1 MLYFLYVLYALHAIY
16 VMSSMRAMY
25 VSYVMYAMYVMHV
38 LHIGCHAH
46 QLAVDEVRLN
56 FVDPRI
62 EATLGCVLVEPVHLE
77 WPRTQRRQ
85 CKPAKTFNGA
95 HSVNFEATDDAG
107 QRCGFGLHVR
117 CLSRRQ
123 AEQID
128 VVGFGQFPYLVV
140 STQLIPLVK
149 WPRKPRR

>member
-1 MLYFLYVLYALHAIY
+1 
-16 VMSSMRAMY
+16 
-25 VSYVMYAMYVMHV
+25 MHV

-62 EATLGCVLVEPVHLE
+62 KAALGCPLVEPVHLE

-85 CKPAKTFNGA
+85 CKPAETLNGA

-107 QRCGFGLHVR
+107 QRYGFGLHVR
-117 CLSRRQ
+117 CPSRCQ

-149 WPRKPRR
+149 WPRKPRREHENFHRSKMRWMERMSDCVRA